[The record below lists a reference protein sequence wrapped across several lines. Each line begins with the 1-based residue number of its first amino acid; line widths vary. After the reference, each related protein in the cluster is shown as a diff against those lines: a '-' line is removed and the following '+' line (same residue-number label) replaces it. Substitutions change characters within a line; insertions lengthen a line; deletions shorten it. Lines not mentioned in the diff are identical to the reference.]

1 MNKGETEA
9 PDAQLIY
16 EENKVAFKR
25 DPSLWLDLVS
35 EIWRKEHAN
44 EEKIAGK
51 LLALVNHDYDIFT
64 LAINAINKENS
75 DTFNILHVVGASF
88 PYLDEVNLDGL
99 VKLCITQYQHTKND
113 MMSGMLY
120 NDLEP
125 ILIGN
130 SDHCIFLHEKIRREP
145 REEIQGLYQVAM
157 YSLVKSNPEQGIQL
171 LCEDATSSEAL
182 LQRFAVWA
190 IGLLLSRSQVP
201 SSHIQETE
209 KIILNNISNEDESI
223 QNTAIQVSAKCLMVT
238 NAFDKSLERLAID
251 SSQTTLCAIA
261 EKLFISFKE
270 IKDDKNFEKWARL
283 LCQIVPEYRGGVD
296 NFDYVLGYL
305 IEDPSKRNLA
315 VELLT
320 SWVIQ
325 HGQST
330 RRGSILVVKLFDSTV
345 HAIFKY
351 PELISQ
357 VITDWYLMDD
367 IQLAV
372 AATDILGEISLMKI
386 KAVSFDSTRLD
397 SLGQD
402 ELIFLARRMLGY
414 ISSEDHLFSLVNSL
428 LDTENAKVRTFPIVK
443 GLFVNELGEDYPS
456 SIVDF
461 LEDEE
466 KSEPDSDKQALYV
479 DIIQT
484 IKGRMSELDSLPRLL
499 ELQPNPD
506 LERKFASARAK
517 QMSIAMAEANKGSIV
532 EMIATK
538 IPIKAGLGTFS
549 HRDGGYSD
557 PSYLQSFS
565 TSISIPRRTV
575 IDEVGLEIQAY
586 MMRDVKKGEE

>member
-16 EENKVAFKR
+16 EENKGAFKR
-25 DPSLWLDLVS
+25 NPSLWLDLVS

-44 EEKIAGK
+44 EEKISGK

-64 LAINAINKENS
+64 LAINAINKENN
-75 DTFNILHVVGASF
+75 DTFNILHVIGASL
-88 PYLDEVNLDGL
+88 PYLDEINLDGL

-130 SDHCIFLHEKIRREP
+130 SDYCISLHEKIRRDP
-145 REEIQGLYQVAM
+145 LEEIQGLYQVALC
-157 YSLVKSNPEQGIQL
+157 SLVKSNPEQGINL
-171 LCEDATSSEAL
+171 LCEDAKSLDAL
-182 LQRFAVWA
+182 LQRFAIWS

-201 SSHIQETE
+201 NAHLQETE
-209 KIILNNISNEDESI
+209 EIILNNISNEDESI

-238 NAFDKSLERLAID
+238 SAFDKSLEGLAI
-251 SSQTTLCAIA
+251 SSNQTTLCAIA

-270 IKDDKNFEKWARL
+270 IQDDKNFKKWALL
-283 LCQIVPEYRGGVD
+283 LCQIDPEYRGGVD

-305 IEDPSKRNLA
+305 IEDPSKRKLA

-330 RRGSILVVKLFDSTV
+330 RRGSTSVVKLFDSTV
-345 HAIFKY
+345 HAIFNH

-357 VITDWYLMDD
+357 VITDWYLSDD

-372 AATDILGEISLMKI
+372 AATDILGEMSLMKI
-386 KAVSFDSTRLD
+386 KGVSFNSIRLD
-397 SLGQD
+397 SLNQD
-402 ELIFLARRMLGY
+402 GFILLARRMLGY
-414 ISSEDHLFSLVNSL
+414 ISNEDHLFSLVNSL
-428 LDTENAKVRTFPIVK
+428 LDTKNAKARTFAIVK
-443 GLFVNELGEDYPS
+443 GLFVNELGEDYPG
-456 SIVDF
+456 SIIDF
-461 LEDEE
+461 LEGEK
-466 KSEPDSDKQALYV
+466 KSEFDSDKQALYV

-484 IKGRMSELDSLPRLL
+484 IKDRMFELDSLPRLL

-517 QMSIAMAEANKGSIV
+517 QMSIAMEEANKGSIV

-549 HRDGGYSD
+549 HRDGGYSE

-565 TSISIPRRTV
+565 TSMSIPRRTV
-575 IDEVGLEIQAY
+575 TDEVGLEIQSY
-586 MMRDVKKGEE
+586 MMKYVEKGEE